1 MTGEET
7 FFSVVLSILVPSL
20 VFESFAA
27 RVVVLA
33 VVLVVVVLVVG
44 GAVDIGVL
52 LSRGSP

>member
-33 VVLVVVVLVVG
+33 VVLVVVVFTVVVVVVVVVFG
-44 GAVDIGVL
+44 YMA
-52 LSRGSP
+52 